1 MPPTASGST
10 ASRSRPT
17 GLGSR
22 VSSRGALLRERHGLG
37 PLVVAMEPTSHFWK
51 IVAHALEA
59 LGVPYVLVSGFVV
72 ARSRELDNLTRDK
85 TDLRDA
91 GLIADLA
98 AELRFSEA
106 RLAAG
111 PWAELELLAE
121 ARNARSVERT
131 AALTEQRA
139 LLELVWPRLLADCPD
154 LSGTHLQ
161 ALLRTGLTPQQVEA
175 MPEREFLEVLTAAHR
190 PRRFMAAM
198 ARRLQAA
205 AAGVEPFPETAAA
218 ILRCRLAAWRIRG
231 AEEAIEELEAVMS
244 GLFEATGLGWMRGQI
259 RGLGDPVLV
268 SLLGLAGDPRR
279 FDDAGC
285 LVKLAGSN
293 PTERSSGERQA
304 AGGIH
309 RRGRPTLRHVAV
321 GASVTLVRHN
331 PDFRARFLALTAE
344 DRPHRLTPKQAF
356 VAVANKL
363 LRTLWAMAVTG
374 LAYRSEI
381 ARGEVRPPIAA

>member
-1 MPPTASGST
+1 
-10 ASRSRPT
+10 
-17 GLGSR
+17 
-22 VSSRGALLRERHGLG
+22 
-37 PLVVAMEPTSHFWK
+37 
-51 IVAHALEA
+51 
-59 LGVPYVLVSGFVV
+59 
-72 ARSRELDNLTRDK
+72 
-85 TDLRDA
+85 
-91 GLIADLA
+91 
-98 AELRFSEA
+98 
-106 RLAAG
+106 
-111 PWAELELLAE
+111 
-121 ARNARSVERT
+121 
-131 AALTEQRA
+131 
-139 LLELVWPRLLADCPD
+139 
-154 LSGTHLQ
+154 
-161 ALLRTGLTPQQVEA
+161 
-175 MPEREFLEVLTAAHR
+175 
-190 PRRFMAAM
+190 MAAM
-198 ARRLQAA
+198 ARRLASAA
-205 AAGVEPFPETAAA
+205 VGVEPLPETAAA

-231 AEEAIEELEAVMS
+231 AEEATEELEAVMG

-344 DRPHRLTPKQAF
+344 GRPNRLTPKQAF

-381 ARGEVRPPIAA
+381 ARGEVRPTPIAA